1 MITKPGDVVLIHR
14 QGEPVAYARVEQ
26 IIADVKPQWWQIELK
41 LLVVPDQPATWI
53 LKEEYIDGE
62 EFSMGGEKM
71 RLERL
76 PEPKGFAGPEPEPP
90 KKPQGGGNG
99 DKVVS
104 LASRR
109 EER

>member
-1 MITKPGDVVLIHR
+1 MITRSGDIVLIHR

-26 IIADVKPQWWQIELK
+26 ITADAKPDWWHLELK
-41 LLVVPDQPATWI
+41 LLVVPAQPATWI
-53 LKEEYIDGE
+53 LKEDYIDGE

-76 PEPKGFAGPEPEPP
+76 PEPAGAAAPEPP
-90 KKPQGGGNG
+90 QEPDGGGNG
-99 DKVVS
+99 EKVVS

-109 EER
+109 RER